1 MRESID
7 RPVILAASGN
17 EDLGFRRK
25 GWNESLEP
33 GRNMI
38 ELPWGS
44 SAGVTLRPEISLRA
58 VALEF
63 VVQRF
68 VRLIIP
74 RRLKQSRLGCRR
86 LSPVTRSP
94 VRIFAKTLT
103 RSRPALLRKATV
115 ATNSGLGWVN
125 DPNRRS
131 LYLTC
136 HFRLPVR
143 GFFSQRRNPP
153 RKAFSFLPRSI
164 PPGRRLKRCTLPPP
178 STT

>member
-86 LSPVTRSP
+86 LSPVTRLP

-131 LYLTC
+131 LVLGLLRYGDSKTKFLLLVPK
-136 HFRLPVR
+136 HFVVFENLNARKK
-143 GFFSQRRNPP
+143 GKPP
-153 RKAFSFLPRSI
+153 CPK
-164 PPGRRLKRCTLPPP
+164 
-178 STT
+178 